1 MKVCYVLPQYYE
13 NSAENFYHII
23 NFLEKLGKKVELYVV
38 IEHGDEEIK
47 IQSAQDTYVLNNRKK
62 SLNHLYRACRII
74 QIYFELYKKGVNI
87 FFSRASLTGVIPL
100 ILANRILN
108 LNRSK
113 IIFWSCGQDVVPLSY
128 FPNKKNIKRLV
139 SKVLARVVFI
149 GINYLATGPEK
160 MARYYNKKFNIPKN
174 KIITLYNDISLS
186 RFFPENEIWK
196 SETKQELINSQK
208 KVFLFVHT
216 FNKSRGIDLLPS
228 LALMIK
234 KKNLDAL
241 IIAIGRPGDYSEE
254 LDYIIQK
261 NNLREYLINFGQI
274 ENSKIQKFYQ
284 ISDLFLMPSRGEGF
298 PRVMLEAMACK
309 CPPLAFDVGGVSE
322 IMSKNMHQDLLVK
335 LDDDKSFIDKAIDA
349 ISNDQLLIKL
359 RSMSYSKVQNYS
371 TENIV
376 LMYINAFN
384 KI

>member
-1 MKVCYVLPQYYE
+1 MKVCYVLPQYYY

-38 IEHGDEEIK
+38 IEHCDSEIN
-47 IQSAQDTYVLNNRKK
+47 IQSAQDTYVLNTKK
-62 SLNHLYRACRII
+62 KPLNHFYRTFKLI
-74 QIYFELYKKGVNI
+74 QIYFELYKKDVKI
-87 FFSRASLTGVIPL
+87 FFARASLTGVLPL
-100 ILANRILN
+100 ILANRIFN
-108 LNRSK
+108 FNRSK

-128 FPNKKNIKRLV
+128 FPNKRNIKRLI
-139 SKVLARVVFI
+139 SKILVRFVFI

-160 MARYYNKKFNIPKN
+160 MASYYHKKFNIPKN

-186 RFFPENEIWK
+186 RFFPESEIWK
-196 SETKQELINSQK
+196 SEKKQKLINSQK

-216 FNKSRGIDLLPS
+216 FNKARGVDLLPS
-228 LALMIK
+228 IALILK
-234 KKNLDAL
+234 KKNIDAV
-241 IIAIGRPGDYSEE
+241 IIAIGRSGDYSYE
-254 LDYIIQK
+254 LDLSIK
-261 NNLREYLINFGQI
+261 NNNLQDYLINFGQI

-284 ISDLFLMPSRGEGF
+284 ISDLFIMPSRGEGF

-322 IMSKNMHQDLLVK
+322 IMSKNMHQDLLVT
-335 LDDDKSFIDKAIDA
+335 LDDSKSFIDKAIDA

-359 RSMSYSKVQNYS
+359 GSMSYSKVQNYS

-376 LMYINAFN
+376 QMYINAFN